1 MKRFVSIYLAI
12 LFAFAGCTNLE
23 EEVYSS
29 ISKDAF
35 FASENL
41 LSIYSA
47 RAYTTLQAW
56 GSEQSM
62 WTMNLQLGNEVTVPM
77 NSVGEWKQDRYAQ
90 LQTHNVQI
98 NNVLIEHSWDYC
110 FDGIAACNDVI
121 YEIEKRAKNFEGK
134 DRILAEIH
142 LIRAFYYFLAI
153 DCWGNIPY
161 SVSKEETGYPEQKD
175 RKFMFDFVEKE
186 ILDYRDALAEENT
199 PLYYGRATRGMANT
213 LLAKLYLNALEWT
226 GTPRWKDAAEACKL
240 VMDSQQ
246 YSLCSNYKENFSVHN
261 EGSPEAIFSIP
272 YSTVYTESDHNS
284 FILFVLTLDGYLGP
298 TYNINSSLWDGFVG
312 QPDFFAS
319 YDENDLRRPATWL
332 YGQQYDKSGKPL
344 HVKIV
349 DSKTKEV
356 TEEFDY
362 IIDPTMDGLV
372 YGKTGRRPIQGA
384 RLGKWEFQ
392 TDGLIESDQT
402 SMDNDFHVF
411 RYADVILMYVEA
423 LVRLGKESEAAALP
437 EFQTIRSRAG
447 LPPMSA
453 AELTLDNL
461 YTERSHELALE
472 GWVRQDLI
480 RFGKY
485 LDAWWAKPA
494 GQNYMKLL
502 PIPDAKR
509 ASNPNLTTQNPGY

>member
-284 FILFVLTLDGYLGP
+284 VILFVLTLDGYLGP

-509 ASNPNLTTQNPGY
+509 ASNPNLKTQNPGY

>member
-1 MKRFVSIYLAI
+1 
-12 LFAFAGCTNLE
+12 
-23 EEVYSS
+23 
-29 ISKDAF
+29 
-35 FASENL
+35 
-41 LSIYSA
+41 
-47 RAYTTLQAW
+47 
-56 GSEQSM
+56 
-62 WTMNLQLGNEVTVPM
+62 
-77 NSVGEWKQDRYAQ
+77 
-90 LQTHNVQI
+90 
-98 NNVLIEHSWDYC
+98 
-110 FDGIAACNDVI
+110 
-121 YEIEKRAKNFEGK
+121 
-134 DRILAEIH
+134 
-142 LIRAFYYFLAI
+142 
-153 DCWGNIPY
+153 
-161 SVSKEETGYPEQKD
+161 
-175 RKFMFDFVEKE
+175 
-186 ILDYRDALAEENT
+186 
-199 PLYYGRATRGMANT
+199 
-213 LLAKLYLNALEWT
+213 
-226 GTPRWKDAAEACKL
+226 L

-509 ASNPNLTTQNPGY
+509 ASNPNLKTQNPGY